1 MADIKLLRLTDVM
14 QKTGFK
20 KSWIY
25 LLVKQ
30 GGFPPAVKIGSRS
43 VAWVES
49 EVNAWIAERI
59 NKREETLK

>member
-25 LLVKQ
+25 LLINQ
-30 GGFPPAVKIGSRS
+30 GGFPPSVKIGSRS

>member
-1 MADIKLLRLTDVM
+1 MKDIKLLRLTDVM

-25 LLVKQ
+25 LLINQ
-30 GGFPPAVKIGSRS
+30 GSFPPAVKIGSRS

-49 EVNAWIAERI
+49 EINEWIAERI
-59 NKREETLK
+59 NKREETRK